1 MKKAFNE
8 YFTGLIVNIEYLY
21 VIINDK
27 TDF

>member
-8 YFTGLIVNIEYLY
+8 YYTGLIVNREYLY